1 MVMTIKSNIHGDVIA
16 NPDGWNPGFAMN
28 GLLYAGLFGRSLT
41 KNFAPG
47 GVDVA
52 VVGSPIVTG
61 HFVDFTGS
69 NYISTGIST
78 TKSATLIAVAKRKA
92 GTGRQHLIS
101 CYRGDDIGRSLVIE
115 NSLVTESPQLAL
127 ATYSHYK
134 GVDAN
139 GKTVDTWFSLP
150 SPVSLILNNSP
161 AFLSARDTGKT
172 LYVNDKTGNQF
183 KEITASG
190 TVESFVNAGL
200 RYRIGKDLMPGAS
213 GPCSIG
219 AALIYN
225 RSLSDEELN
234 DVYAYFKGY
243 FSRRAISI

>member
-78 TKSATLIAVAKRKA
+78 TKSATLITVAKRKP

-101 CYRGDDIGRSLVIE
+101 CYRGGGEDIGRSLVIE
-115 NSLVTESPQLAL
+115 SSQSVL

-134 GVDAN
+134 GVDAD
-139 GKTVDTWFSLP
+139 GKTVDTWFSVP
-150 SPVSLILNNSP
+150 SPVSLTLDDSP

-172 LYVNDKTGNQF
+172 LYVNDKTSNRF
-183 KEITASG
+183 KGVTASG
-190 TVESFVNAGL
+190 TVESSANAGL
-200 RYRIGKDLMPGAS
+200 RYRIGRDLTPGAS